1 MSTKSIYLVAYYYQ
15 KPRDRR
21 VKTNRAGWMNN
32 SQNYTFDEQVSL
44 TNVLKNKDLERA
56 KIILDMSKKTV
67 IRNGWVDNRNFDD
80 LFMYFS
86 NGYPDQTK
94 KVMEQIDPDYLNKLF
109 PKQVV
114 PLSTIDTS
122 GSSLSSTS

>member
-1 MSTKSIYLVAYYYQ
+1 
-15 KPRDRR
+15 
-21 VKTNRAGWMNN
+21 MN
-32 SQNYTFDEQVSL
+32 VL
-44 TNVLKNKDLERA
+44 KNVLKNKDLDRA

-67 IRNGWVDNRNFDD
+67 VRNGWVDNRNFDD

-86 NGYPDQTK
+86 KGYPDQTK

-114 PLSTIDTS
+114 PVSTIDTS